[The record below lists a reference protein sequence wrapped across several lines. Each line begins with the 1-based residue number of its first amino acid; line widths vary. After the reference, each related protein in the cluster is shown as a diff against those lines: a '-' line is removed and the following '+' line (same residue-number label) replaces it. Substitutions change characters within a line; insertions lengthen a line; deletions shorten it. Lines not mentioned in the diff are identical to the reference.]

1 MDSQLR
7 IITPD
12 KNYASQIAQLEK
24 LCFAHPRSEGSLTSD
39 FTNGSLFAGCVD
51 ESGMMLGYASADVVL
66 DEAYIV
72 NVCVHPEHRRQGIGA
87 AVMKYLCDLCRQK
100 DFSFVTLEVRKSN
113 IAAIQMYNK
122 LGFECV
128 GFRKNFYTHP
138 NEDADIMTLYF
149 KK

>member
-1 MDSQLR
+1 ML
-7 IITPD
+7 PD
-12 KNYASQIAQLEK
+12 DRYVPQIAQLEK
-24 LCFAHPRSEGSLTSD
+24 LCFVHPRSEKSLTND
-39 FTNGSLFAGCVD
+39 FKNGSFFVGCVD
-51 ESGMMLGYASADVVL
+51 ENDTMLGYASADIVL

-72 NVCVHPEHRRQGIGA
+72 NVCVHPKHRRKGIGA
-87 AVMKYLCDLCRQK
+87 AIVGCLCDNCRQK
-100 DFSFVTLEVRKSN
+100 DFSFITLEVRKSN